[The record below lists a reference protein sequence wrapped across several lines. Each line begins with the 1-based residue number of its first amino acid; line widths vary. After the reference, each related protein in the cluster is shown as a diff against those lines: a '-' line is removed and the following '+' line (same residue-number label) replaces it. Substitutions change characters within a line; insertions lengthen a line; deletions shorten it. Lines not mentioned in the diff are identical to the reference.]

1 MLLIFKDDYRKY
13 TDKPGQ
19 NEKQN
24 MRIEKRNKKIRS
36 LNCLHSSLTL
46 KKNTLSSTESSAS
59 KEVRRL
65 ILLQQLKHRSTHKM
79 NGFQIRIL
87 FSKAHNCVIWRQVV
101 MNILLLSERKSYF
114 SHYSTKFNSPMKM
127 IHKVKHPEKTYL
139 LTFKIKQ
146 QKK

>member
-1 MLLIFKDDYRKY
+1 MDISPKSGEKNISFVMLLIFKDDYRKY

-65 ILLQQLKHRSTHKM
+65 VLLQQLKHRSTHKM
-79 NGFQIRIL
+79 NGF
-87 FSKAHNCVIWRQVV
+87 
-101 MNILLLSERKSYF
+101 
-114 SHYSTKFNSPMKM
+114 
-127 IHKVKHPEKTYL
+127 
-139 LTFKIKQ
+139 
-146 QKK
+146 